1 MPINLREILQT
12 SLAGRDATDARHG
25 TARGD
30 GLSLGVPSGNS
41 GAANAA
47 ANSAMPAAAAAAS
60 TAPGLSAA
68 LGSPA
73 WPQQLGQQLILLSQR
88 GGEQR
93 VELRLNPPEL
103 GPLTISLKMTEQGTQ
118 IQFLSA
124 NALVRGAVEQA
135 IPQLRDAFAEQGL
148 SLGETSVGEQ
158 RQDSEQG
165 FAGTDDRRSA
175 AGEDLASLDE
185 RPLAEQPVLTKIELD
200 GRVDLYA

>member
-47 ANSAMPAAAAAAS
+47 ANSAMPAAAAAS

>member
-1 MPINLREILQT
+1 M
-12 SLAGRDATDARHG
+12 G
-25 TARGD
+25 TARAD
-30 GLSLGVPSGNS
+30 GLNVNPSPLGSNS
-41 GAANAA
+41 SAANAA
-47 ANSAMPAAAAAAS
+47 TNNATPAAPGMS
-60 TAPGLSAA
+60 APLN
-68 LGSPA
+68 SPA

-103 GPLTISLKMTEQGTQ
+103 GPLTVALKVSDQGTQ

-135 IPQLRDAFAEQGL
+135 LPQLREALAEQGL

-158 RQDSEQG
+158 RQESEQG
-165 FAGTDDRRSA
+165 FADTDGRRSA
-175 AGEDLASLDE
+175 AGEDLVSLDE
-185 RPLAEQPVLTKIELD
+185 RPLTEQPATTEIRLD